1 MGGKSSKPNSSRS
14 RNIVLHDEER
24 ASEARAKTDFVDP
37 RSLVDK
43 LQPGDL
49 VQVKGNNIH
58 RWFFRHFAVCYGNG
72 QIIHVK
78 AKSGEYKILQ
88 DVMVEKFKGRLIRK
102 NNLMDNKR
110 YFHAKQP
117 REIAKRAR
125 SMIGQSWHYNFF
137 TNNCEHFA
145 TLEWNCRYHCRLT
158 SFLIFKFILSD
169 ASQTEVIIRA
179 RSRWKKGNLGIGQV
193 LENIWKVLSVY
204 QNKLFEVSNQNVNI
218 GWCWNL

>member
-1 MGGKSSKPNSSRS
+1 MGGKSSKSKPSSSRS
-14 RNIVLHDEER
+14 KNIVLHDEER
-24 ASEARAKTDFVDP
+24 ASEAKTDFVDP

-49 VQVKGNNIH
+49 VQVKGNHIQ
-58 RWFFRHFAVCYGNG
+58 RWILRHVAVYYGNG

-88 DVMVEKFKGRLIRK
+88 DVMVEKFKGRLVRK
-102 NNLMDNKR
+102 NNVMDNNR

-117 REIAKRAR
+117 REIAKRAK

-145 TLEWNCRYHCRLT
+145 TLCRYGRKV
-158 SFLIFKFILSD
+158 SIQSNGIAD
-169 ASQTEVIIRA
+169 IIA
-179 RSRWKKGNLGIGQV
+179 G
-193 LENIWKVLSVY
+193 
-204 QNKLFEVSNQNVNI
+204 
-218 GWCWNL
+218 